1 MRRTFLFISLAF
13 VFAFGFGS
21 AAFAQTPPA
30 PVISPEVHADN
41 RVTFRLRAPNA
52 KVVALALEGAAKD
65 LAMQKDEQGVWSAT
79 TEPLAPDFYGY
90 AFVADGVHLID
101 PSTPLLKPNLLNT
114 TSQVHVPGPA
124 SLPWE
129 VSDLPHGEVHHH
141 FYKSAV
147 VGDQRDFYVYTP
159 PGYDPRGKQSY
170 PVLYLLHGFSDDASG
185 WTAVGRAYVIL
196 DNLIAQGKTK
206 PMLVVMTLG
215 YGAPEILRGG
225 FGGFSR
231 SPEVRD
237 RNFAK
242 FSEALLGEVL
252 PRVESAY
259 LVKKDQNS
267 RAIAGLS
274 MGGSES
280 LLTGLNNLDKFAWVG
295 AFSSGGIPEEF
306 DKDFPKLDAKAN
318 SQLKVLWIACGVD
331 DRLIELNRKLR
342 SWLDA
347 KGVHKVDVET
357 PGAHTWMVWRRNLV
371 AFSGLLFR

>member
-1 MRRTFLFISLAF
+1 MGRTLSLLLLFY
-13 VFAFGFGS
+13 VFGFAS
-21 AAFAQTPPA
+21 AAFAQTT
-30 PVISPEVHADN
+30 PVPVVSPEVLPDN
-41 RVTFRLRAPNA
+41 RVTFRFRAPNV
-52 KVVALALEGAAKD
+52 KEVALSLEGASKD
-65 LAMQKDEQGVWSAT
+65 LTMQKDEQGVWSVT
-79 TEPLAPDFYGY
+79 SEPLTPDFYGY
-90 AFVADGVHLID
+90 SFVADGVHLID
-101 PSTPLLKPNLLNT
+101 PSNPLMKPNLLNT
-114 TSQVHVPGPA
+114 TSQVHVPEA

-129 VSDLPHGEVHHH
+129 VGDVPHGEVHHH
-141 FYKSAV
+141 FYKSTV

-159 PGYDPRGKQSY
+159 PGYDGRGKQTY

-185 WTAVGRAYVIL
+185 WTAVGRANVIL
-196 DNLIAQGKTK
+196 DNLISQGKTK

>member
-1 MRRTFLFISLAF
+1 MRRTFRFMRLAF
-13 VFAFGFGS
+13 AVGFAS

-30 PVISPEVHADN
+30 PVVSPEVQPDN
-41 RVTFRLRAPNA
+41 RVTFRFRAPNVKEA
-52 KVVALALEGAAKD
+52 TLSLEGAPKD
-65 LAMQKDEQGVWSAT
+65 LAMQKDEQGVWSVT
-79 TEPLAPDFYGY
+79 TEPLVPDFYGY
-90 AFVADGVHLID
+90 SFVSDGVHLID
-101 PSTPLLKPNLLNT
+101 PSNQLMKPNLLNT
-114 TSQVHVPGPA
+114 TSQVHVPGA

-129 VSDLPHGEVHHH
+129 VGDVPHGEVHHH

-147 VGDQRDFYVYTP
+147 VGDQRDFYVHTP
-159 PGYDPRGKQSY
+159 PGYDGRGKQTY

-185 WTAVGRAYVIL
+185 WTAVGRANVIL

-206 PMLVVMTLG
+206 PMLVVMPLG
-215 YGAPEILRGG
+215 YGAPEILLGG

-231 SPEVRD
+231 SPGLRD

-242 FSEALLGEVL
+242 FSEALLGEVM

-259 LVKKDQNS
+259 LVNKDRNS

-306 DKDFPKLDAKAN
+306 DKDFPNLDAKAN

-342 SWLDA
+342 SWLEA
-347 KGVHKVDVET
+347 RGVHK
-357 PGAHTWMVWRRNLV
+357 
-371 AFSGLLFR
+371 